1 MSPQKQNCLKIVSYQ
16 ILSPLKL
23 LPPFSPTIQILIF
36 FLKPAFLSSPMPFVH
51 GILAFQTCM
60 FINYVTLRLAW
71 LSMYEYGS
79 KGDKNTRVVRLIP
92 AWTIYLR
99 PGLDD
104 PCGWSLPTLNYCE
117 SNMIS

>member
-1 MSPQKQNCLKIVSYQ
+1 M
-16 ILSPLKL
+16 PL
-23 LPPFSPTIQILIF
+23 
-36 FLKPAFLSSPMPFVH
+36 VH

-99 PGLDD
+99 PGPDD